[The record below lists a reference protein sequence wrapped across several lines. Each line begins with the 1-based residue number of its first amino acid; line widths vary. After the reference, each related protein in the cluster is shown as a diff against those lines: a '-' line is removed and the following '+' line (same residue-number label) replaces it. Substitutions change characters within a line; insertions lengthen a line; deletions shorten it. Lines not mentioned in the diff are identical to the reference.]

1 MFFSFASSWKYENL
15 YRLSTIPRQQ
25 TSKFRSTE
33 AHISL
38 QSTMVDATTATME
51 AWMSSLKH
59 LPWTPYYTQVPV
71 VTTTTPETSFALYW
85 AFALTVAFTL
95 FVYVVEGY
103 LDYRQ
108 LQSYRKTVFP
118 DALTQTVSAI
128 DNDVRAI
135 MMKNKEETKSKDD
148 DETVAALEKSLLLP
162 QLQDK
167 FRKAQA
173 YGLDK
178 IQFGMIAA
186 FYDVIETVTFLFLGF
201 APFVWDYSVKKG
213 NDWFALEEQQNEI
226 YISLLFLG
234 FVTIIGTCTS
244 LPFELYSTFQIERKH
259 GFNKQTLGL
268 FFMDKI
274 KGLLLTA
281 IIGAPFASLLLH
293 IIKTGGKY
301 FYIYVW
307 VFLFIFSIIMMTL
320 VPVVIMPMFNKYEPL
335 PEGTLKTRIY
345 ALADRLKYPL
355 TKLFVMDGSKRSSHS
370 NAFMFGFGK
379 NKRIVLFDTL
389 ITQVKED
396 EILAILGHEL
406 GHWKL
411 GHTLSSFVT
420 TQVYTGVAFYF
431 FALTYGSTDL
441 YAAFGFNDPNR
452 PTATLI
458 ALMLFFQ
465 TLWAPVDKVLSF
477 ILTIVSRQNEF
488 GADKFSVELGMSRDL
503 QSGLCKIH
511 LENLGAMNPDPY
523 YSAYH
528 YSHPPLVERLRAM
541 MALDQKRK

>member
-1 MFFSFASSWKYENL
+1 MDML
-15 YRLSTIPRQQ
+15 T
-25 TSKFRSTE
+25 
-33 AHISL
+33 
-38 QSTMVDATTATME
+38 
-51 AWMSSLKH
+51 SSLR
-59 LPWTPYYTQVPV
+59 LPWTPLYNQVEYVANVSGSESPL
-71 VTTTTPETSFALYW
+71 LYW
-85 AFALTVAFTL
+85 SLALTVAFTVA
-95 FVYVVEGY
+95 VYAVEGY
-103 LDYRQ
+103 LDGRQ
-108 LQSYRKTVFP
+108 VRSYQGTNFPSALTKTVG
-118 DALTQTVSAI
+118 AI
-128 DNDVRAI
+128 DSERA
-135 MMKNKEETKSKDD
+135 KLKQESKEDD
-148 DETVAALEKSLLLP
+148 DEKLLLP
-162 QLQDK
+162 QLQEK
-167 FRKAQA
+167 FRKAQS
-173 YGLDK
+173 YGMDK
-178 IQFGMIAA
+178 IQFGMIASL
-186 FYDVIETVTFLFLGF
+186 YDVIESVAFLLLGF
-201 APFVWDYSVKKG
+201 SPYVWDLSVNKG
-213 NDWFALEEQQNEI
+213 SDWFGWTETENEI
-226 YISLLFLG
+226 KISLLFLG
-234 FVTIIGTCTS
+234 FVTVVGTVTS

-259 GFNKQTLGL
+259 GFNKQTIGL
-268 FFMDKI
+268 FFVDKV
-274 KGLLLTA
+274 KSLLLSA
-281 IIGAPFASLLLH
+281 VIGAPFASLLLY

-301 FYIYVW
+301 FYLYVW
-307 VFLFIFSIIMMTL
+307 VFLFIFSVVMMTL

-345 ALADRLKYPL
+345 ELAGKLKYPL

-389 ITQVKED
+389 LTQVRED

-411 GHTLSSFVT
+411 GHTLTNFAT
-420 TQVYTGVAFYF
+420 TQLYTGAAFYF
-431 FALTYGSTDL
+431 FALTFGSDDL

-477 ILTIVSRQNEF
+477 VLTIVSRQNEF
-488 GADKFSVELGMSRDL
+488 GADKFSVELGMSRNL